1 MVKDIKQIIILPNYF
16 WQNHIYSTI
25 FQALVA
31 HMEKIILS
39 KE

>member
-1 MVKDIKQIIILPNYF
+1 MVKDIKQIIILPKNF
-16 WQNHIYSTI
+16 WQNHIYFTM
-25 FQALVA
+25 FQAIVA